1 MTAIPKGSSRLV
13 NRETTTVQHEAD
25 RDSAEHDP
33 PDARQDGKKGGGKPA
48 NSAPD
53 AVKDPNEKTDGKP
66 GIPAQGDET
75 DPGAG

>member
-1 MTAIPKGSSRLV
+1 MSER
-13 NRETTTVQHEAD
+13 D
-25 RDSAEHDP
+25 RDSSDT
-33 PDARQDGKKGGGKPA
+33 DKDGGKPA

-66 GIPAQGDET
+66 GVPGQGDET

>member
-1 MTAIPKGSSRLV
+1 MS
-13 NRETTTVQHEAD
+13 D
-25 RDSAEHDP
+25 RDKESADKDTES
-33 PDARQDGKKGGGKPA
+33 GGKPA

-66 GIPAQGDET
+66 GDPRQGGET

>member
-1 MTAIPKGSSRLV
+1 MGG
-13 NRETTTVQHEAD
+13 QD
-25 RDSAEHDP
+25 RDDRDTDRE
-33 PDARQDGKKGGGKPA
+33 RRDGTKPA

-66 GIPAQGDET
+66 GVPSQGDET

>member
-1 MTAIPKGSSRLV
+1 MSERDKESSEDIDERRKG
-13 NRETTTVQHEAD
+13 E
-25 RDSAEHDP
+25 
-33 PDARQDGKKGGGKPA
+33 KPA

-66 GIPAQGDET
+66 GDPGQGGET

>member
-1 MTAIPKGSSRLV
+1 MS
-13 NRETTTVQHEAD
+13 D
-25 RDSAEHDP
+25 RDKRSSE
-33 PDARQDGKKGGGKPA
+33 DGDERGTGEKPA

-66 GIPAQGDET
+66 GDPRQGGEA